1 MSTVLLE
8 SEKAETSTAVAS
20 LTLLQR
26 EPIVH
31 NNSTHFNL
39 TISKDAAGCDG
50 AIVALGTDVF
60 SKQTTEYYD
69 EDDIPP
75 KKKKKKNTIV
85 ANACNIQVRTLNDWI
100 DRGRSKSG
108 KIKSANSVDT
118 SANVKG
124 TTGNQEDNAIALRNT
139 RTSLLLLA
147 NMKDMDHDL
156 KIDINQ
162 HVYKFTRL
170 SYLVG
175 SSVAKGKRSEVQGSI
190 SRAVR

>member
-1 MSTVLLE
+1 MSTVFLE
-8 SEKAETSTAVAS
+8 SEKAETSTVVNF

-85 ANACNIQVRTLNDWI
+85 ANACNIQVRTLND
-100 DRGRSKSG
+100 
-108 KIKSANSVDT
+108 
-118 SANVKG
+118 
-124 TTGNQEDNAIALRNT
+124 
-139 RTSLLLLA
+139 
-147 NMKDMDHDL
+147 
-156 KIDINQ
+156 
-162 HVYKFTRL
+162 
-170 SYLVG
+170 
-175 SSVAKGKRSEVQGSI
+175 
-190 SRAVR
+190 